1 MIGFPSDHTDS
12 TTLRSVSGIYDGASE
27 LGALPS
33 VSLSELGITEEDN
46 RDIKD
51 IYPIIK
57 GKGDLQ
63 ESLAVCEMVSL
74 YLKVPFRHD
83 MLKKLLKVNFEEIN
97 LYHLN
102 FLEL

>member
-1 MIGFPSDHTDS
+1 MVLRTWS
-12 TTLRSVSGIYDGASE
+12 TSCI
-27 LGALPS
+27 
-33 VSLSELGITEEDN
+33 LSELGITEEDN

-83 MLKKLLKVNFEEIN
+83 MLKNS
-97 LYHLN
+97 
-102 FLEL
+102 